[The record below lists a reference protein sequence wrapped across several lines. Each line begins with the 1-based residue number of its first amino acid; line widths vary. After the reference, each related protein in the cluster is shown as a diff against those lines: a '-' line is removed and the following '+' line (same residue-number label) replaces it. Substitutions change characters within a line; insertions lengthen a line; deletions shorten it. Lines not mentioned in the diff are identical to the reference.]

1 MAYRDRLPRVSRQER
16 VDQFGV
22 AAEGLTFLMDFL
34 VVLRLHRFH
43 LSPAEASYSG
53 SAATLK
59 EEAIKAM
66 FPSPTA
72 SPSDFT

>member
-1 MAYRDRLPRVSRQER
+1 
-16 VDQFGV
+16 
-22 AAEGLTFLMDFL
+22 MDFL